1 MISSAPKFVEG
12 KREAQE
18 VFTEERLS
26 FGALEAELDFPAQVG
41 TAWLRELRVTGDGLG
56 HGRAVPRT
64 RCGDGAREHGEGA
77 ADGAGVWR
85 DPGSAEGPKRPEC
98 DGSGRAGEWMEQR
111 VWRVG
116 LSKVQQ
122 VGLGDSRDA
131 RVQGG
136 QWMEWRSWSVT
147 ADGKEGRADK
157 ITSSGGRK
165 GS

>member
-1 MISSAPKFVEG
+1 MISSAPKCVEG
-12 KREAQE
+12 EREAQE

-26 FGALEAELDFPAQVG
+26 SGALEAELDSPAQVG

-64 RCGDGAREHGEGA
+64 QCGDGAHEHGGGA
-77 ADGAGVWR
+77 AEGAGVWR
-85 DPGSAEGPKRPEC
+85 DPDSAEGSMRPEC
-98 DGSGRAGEWMEQR
+98 DGSRRAGGWAEQR

-131 RVQGG
+131 HVQGG

-147 ADGKEGRADK
+147 TDGKEGRAEK
-157 ITSSGGRK
+157 IASPGGRK
-165 GS
+165 DS